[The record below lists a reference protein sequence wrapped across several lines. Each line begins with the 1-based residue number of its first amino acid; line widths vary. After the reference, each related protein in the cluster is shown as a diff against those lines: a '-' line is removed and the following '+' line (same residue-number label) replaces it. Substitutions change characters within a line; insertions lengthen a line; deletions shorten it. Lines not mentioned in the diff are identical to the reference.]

1 MGTPGQAGR
10 GGAAPI
16 RRLVGPGKQP
26 VCVRLPTGKLLWVV
40 VPRGCLVQDLE
51 DEGVHAPSARPPP
64 AAAAAAARGP
74 PPPRGAGVSSRAFP
88 SWNRSKLAEIY
99 LCHACSD

>member
-10 GGAAPI
+10 GGAAPN

-64 AAAAAAARGP
+64 PPP
-74 PPPRGAGVSSRAFP
+74 PPPRAARRLPAGLGYPPGRFHLGIGP
-88 SWNRSKLAEIY
+88 N
-99 LCHACSD
+99 

>member
-64 AAAAAAARGP
+64 RRRRRRRARPAAS
-74 PPPRGAGVSSRAFP
+74 PRGWGILPGVSILESVQ
-88 SWNRSKLAEIY
+88 I
-99 LCHACSD
+99 D